1 MRCIHKEADT
11 IHCKTLFNAPV
22 TSCLVLLASLGWTD
36 KMDTATY
43 LNGINMRNTI
53 LLTSVLLTSG
63 ATFAAEPTSE
73 SAWSGSAELG
83 FIDTSGNTETR
94 STNGAF
100 ELKHKGDN
108 WDKALKLSALTSK
121 EDDVT
126 SKEKYNAELKFDR
139 NFSERSYLAID
150 MTQERDRFNGFE
162 YQSTASVGY
171 GYRAIRE
178 EKMNLSLEAA
188 PGYRRDKLKESDDIN
203 EDSILRLGLSFDWEI
218 RDGVSFIE
226 EFTADIGEDN
236 STYKSETGLK
246 SQIIGALA
254 TKITYKVK
262 YVEEVPA
269 ENENT
274 DRELG
279 ITFVYSF

>member
-1 MRCIHKEADT
+1 MRN
-11 IHCKTLFNAPV
+11 TLLL
-22 TSCLVLLASLGWTD
+22 TSLLLAS
-36 KMDTATY
+36 AP
-43 LNGINMRNTI
+43 
-53 LLTSVLLTSG
+53 S
-63 ATFAAEPTSE
+63 FAAEEVPASR
-73 SAWSGSAELG
+73 WSGSAELG
-83 FIDTSGNTETR
+83 LIDTSGNTDTR
-94 STNGAF
+94 SLNGAF
-100 ELKHKGDN
+100 AVKHKGEK
-108 WDKALKLSALTSK
+108 WDKAFKLSALTSK
-121 EDDVT
+121 EDGTT
-126 SKEKYNAELKFDR
+126 SKEKYNAEVKFDR

-150 MTQERDRFNGFE
+150 ATQERDRFNGFE

-171 GYRAIRE
+171 GYRAIKE
-178 EKMNLSLEAA
+178 EKMKLSLEAA
-188 PGYRRDKLKESDDIN
+188 PGYRRDKLKESGDIN
-203 EDSILRLGLSFDWEI
+203 EDSILRLGLNFDWVI

-262 YVEEVPA
+262 YVEEVPD

>member
-1 MRCIHKEADT
+1 
-11 IHCKTLFNAPV
+11 
-22 TSCLVLLASLGWTD
+22 
-36 KMDTATY
+36 
-43 LNGINMRNTI
+43 MRNTI
-53 LLTSVLLTSG
+53 LITSALLASG
-63 ATFAAEPTSE
+63 AALAADEAPASP
-73 SAWSGSAELG
+73 WSGSAELG
-83 FIDTSGNTETR
+83 YISTSGNTDTQ
-94 STNGAF
+94 STNAAF
-100 ELKHKGDN
+100 AVKHKGEN
-108 WDKALKLSALTSK
+108 WDKSLKLSALTGE
-121 EDDVT
+121 EDGTT
-126 SKEKYNAELKFDR
+126 SKEKYNAEVKFDR

-150 MTQERDRFNGFE
+150 GTQERDRFNGFE
-162 YQSTASVGY
+162 YQSTVSVGY
-171 GYRAIRE
+171 GYRAIKE

-188 PGYRRDKLKESDDIN
+188 PGYSREKLKESGEIN
-203 EDSILRLGLSFDWEI
+203 EDGILRLGLSFDWEI

-246 SQIIGALA
+246 SQIIGSLA

-262 YVEEVPA
+262 YVEEVPD